1 MDLRQLTYFSA
12 IAQEGSITAAARRLH
27 MAQPPLSQS
36 LMGLERELG
45 VRLLER
51 GPRRVTLTE
60 AGKLLYERSQQL
72 LELAHSTQQELE
84 DLGQGLQGT
93 LRIGTVS
100 SSGAAL
106 VTPRLVAFCGR
117 HPRIRFDI
125 QEGNTYELMDLLQT
139 GLIEAAVVRTPFPSE
154 GVGVLALEPE
164 PMVAVMGLEQH
175 RGEDSLILAQLAG
188 RPLIIY
194 KRFQTLLQDTFAS
207 EGLTPTFFCLAEDAR
222 TVLQWVKAGLGTGIV
237 PQSAFE
243 LVGKEGLI
251 ALPIDHP
258 QLVTHLA
265 VIWMK
270 ERYLSAIARQFLEMF
285 TEEG

>member
-1 MDLRQLTYFSA
+1 MDLRQLTYFTA

-106 VTPRLVAFCGR
+106 VTPRLVAFCQR

-164 PMVAVMGLEQH
+164 PMVAVMGQEQH
-175 RGEDSLILAQLAG
+175 EGEESLILAQLAG
-188 RPLIIY
+188 RPLVIY

-207 EGLTPTFFCLAEDAR
+207 EGLTPAFFCLAEDAR

-237 PQSAFE
+237 PRSAFE
-243 LVGKEGLI
+243 LVGKEGLA

-258 QLVTHLA
+258 QLVTNIA

-285 TEEG
+285 TEEE